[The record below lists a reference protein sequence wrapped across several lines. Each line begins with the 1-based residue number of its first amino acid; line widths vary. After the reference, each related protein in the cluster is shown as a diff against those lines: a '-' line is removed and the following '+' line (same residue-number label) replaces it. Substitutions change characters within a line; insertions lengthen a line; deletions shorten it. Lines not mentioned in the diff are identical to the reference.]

1 MVEIYP
7 PPDFTY
13 RLYEDFIDP
22 SGGGNADEIT
32 ATAPILYDNVNYIIS
47 DTPASAV
54 ADGYVT
60 TGAQTIA
67 GTKNFSAVPQTAVA
81 PTLPNDLCNLAYVG
95 TGVGSVTATLPVLYN
110 PATYVISEQAASATT
125 SGHVTTGAQQIE
137 GTKTFIDGTT
147 EFQSGAASLNP
158 FTVDVD
164 GAGNTT
170 LTAVGKITI
179 DNSSILNDMD
189 IDVGQVLVV
198 NAEGATVTTSNGGIA
213 LKSTGGG
220 ITGDINMTS
229 VNDIGIVS
237 TKVGGGVIVGNPG
250 VGGNGY
256 LSQDWNFLTI
266 APTCA
271 FDPTTANSLTRRSWV
286 QSLITP
292 TNYKNTCKVASY
304 TTLPDSPAYLGTP
317 NFTLTAT
324 IFGSLVI
331 DLYAPNVGERVL
343 IKNQAVPSHNGIYT
357 VTNVGSGA
365 SYWQLTRA
373 TDYDASG
380 EITFGD
386 IVYVNYGAAS
396 LGYRHNMSW
405 IMDNQSFTTLDGGGA
420 AGQITWNNTNTVYPR
435 ICTVKDVKSAATEG
449 GTATS
454 GSWFTRTIN
463 TVSGDS
469 SVLVGG
475 VITTNTFTLVAG
487 YYFVNGTVPA
497 YKLDRGPA
505 RLYNTTDAA
514 VTINGSCAWSDNGDF
529 TQDSSFITGG
539 FTIAGTKTFRIEQRV
554 SNTRSTDGLGRM
566 ANLGDPETY
575 TQLTI
580 TQFS

>member
-1 MVEIYP
+1 MGTIYP
-7 PPDFTY
+7 PPDFTFDI
-13 RLYEDFIDP
+13 YESRASAGDLT
-22 SGGGNADEIT
+22 AIT
-32 ATAPILYDNVNYIIS
+32 ATPPIVYNTSTFNIS
-47 DTPASAV
+47 DTPATALV
-54 ADGYVT
+54 NGYVT
-60 TGAQTIA
+60 TGAQTFA
-67 GTKNFSAVPQTAVA
+67 GTKIFNAVPQTPIA

-95 TGVGSVTATLPVLYN
+95 TGVGTITATLPVLYN
-110 PATYVISEQAASATT
+110 PSTYVISEQAASATT

-147 EFQSGAASLNP
+147 EFQSGAASLN
-158 FTVDVD
+158 TSTIVVD
-164 GAGNTT
+164 GTGNTT
-170 LTAVGKITI
+170 LTAPGKITI
-179 DNSSILNDMD
+179 DNTSLPND
-189 IDVGQVLVV
+189 IDIDAGNTL
-198 NAEGATVTTSNGGIA
+198 NLDAPTAITITTSNGGIA
-213 LKSTGGG
+213 LQSTGGG
-220 ITGDINMTS
+220 ITGDITMS
-229 VNDIGIVS
+229 SINDLSITS
-237 TKVGGGVIVGNPG
+237 TKVGGGSISANPG
-250 VGGNGY
+250 AGGNGY

-304 TTLPDSPAYLGTP
+304 TTLPNSPAYLGTP

-324 IFGSLVI
+324 TFGSLII
-331 DLYAPNVGERVL
+331 DLYAPSLGERAL

-357 VTNVGSGA
+357 VTNAGSG
-365 SYWQLTRA
+365 STYWQLTRA

-396 LGYRHNMSW
+396 LGYRDNMSW

-435 ICTVKDVKSAATEG
+435 ICTVKDIKSAGTEG

-475 VITTNTFTLVAG
+475 VITANTFTLVAG
-487 YYFVNGTVPA
+487 YYFINGTVPA

-529 TQDSSFITGG
+529 TQDSSFINGG

-566 ANLGDPETY
+566 ANLGDPEVY